1 MSNTQGSFVDSV
13 IIAAREN
20 PIAAGLIGGGAL
32 WLLIGNEKLKSAA
45 SLASPTSSP
54 SSSDTAARHQRSA
67 SSRYEATPAPP
78 TAPEMDHE
86 GSLGLGETLHHA
98 RTAASDAVSKAA
110 DQMKDRFDEGTN
122 YARDM
127 VGQLDEILP
136 GKETFTRAQ
145 SSLADLLERQPLLLG
160 AIGLA
165 VGASVAGAFRASDLE
180 NEWVGVYSD
189 SVKEDLNERAG
200 AVSQSVREAADTLK
214 DEIKDAGTE
223 TFDRVKQAGMDAAEA
238 AGRKVTTP

>member
-13 IIAAREN
+13 L
-20 PIAAGLIGGGAL
+20 IAAGENTIAAALIGGGAL
-32 WLLIGNEKLKSAA
+32 WLLVGNEKLKGAA
-45 SLASPTSSP
+45 TLATDTAFP
-54 SSSDTAARHQRSA
+54 SSDTAARRQRSA

-98 RTAASDAVSKAA
+98 RAATSDAVSKAA
-110 DQMKDRFDEGTN
+110 GKMKDRFDEGTD

-136 GKETFTRAQ
+136 GKETVRSAQ
-145 SSLADLLERQPLLLG
+145 SSLADLLERQPLVLG

-165 VGASVAGAFRASDLE
+165 VGAAVAGAFQTSDLE
-180 NEWVGVYSD
+180 NEWAGKYSD
-189 SVKEDLNERAG
+189 SFKGEMNDRAG

-214 DEIKDAGTE
+214 NEIKEAGTE
-223 TFDRVKQAGMDAAEA
+223 TFDRVKQAGTDAAEA
-238 AGRKVTTP
+238 ARRKVKAP

>member
-13 IIAAREN
+13 ITAAREN
-20 PIAAGLIGGGAL
+20 PIAAALIGGGAL
-32 WLLIGNEKLKSAA
+32 WLLIGSEKLRSAA
-45 SLASPTSSP
+45 SITSTTFP
-54 SSSDTAARHQRSA
+54 SSDTATRRQKSAR
-67 SSRYEATPAPP
+67 SRYEATPAPP

-86 GSLGLGETLHHA
+86 GSFGLGETLHDA

-127 VGQLDEILP
+127 IGQLDEILP

-145 SSLADLLERQPLLLG
+145 SSLADLLDRQPLVLG

-165 VGASVAGAFRASDLE
+165 VGAAVAGAFQSSDLE
-180 NEWVGVYSD
+180 NEWVGEYSD
-189 SVKEDLNERAG
+189 SVKGELNERAG

-214 DEIKDAGTE
+214 NEIKDAGTE
-223 TFDRVKQAGMDAAEA
+223 TFDRVKQAGMDVAEVKA
-238 AGRKVTTP
+238 P